1 MKIFATNPRTIVV
14 KTILNAIEVKY
25 LLDNRR
31 FNTQVNTLTDGSK
44 GISYSSDLEEIVAF
58 LQEI

>member
-1 MKIFATNPRTIVV
+1 MKILATNPRTIVV

-25 LLDNRR
+25 LLDNRG

-44 GISYSSDLEEIVAF
+44 GINYFSDLEKIISF